1 MFKCVG
7 QIEICRM
14 DEASTSSVNQSS
26 QYEATSSSKFK
37 RVKRGDKYDDTSLSM
52 AVESIANA
60 IMQSTNAM
68 IQASNTMKEKFTN
81 ALNQCIANQDPTKDC
96 DVWGMLAD
104 IGITQP
110 LLIKAYVFLVKDP
123 KTLEGVIRCPHEHRK
138 SLLLDLMGYDHE
150 HHN

>member
-1 MFKCVG
+1 
-7 QIEICRM
+7 M

-26 QYEATSSSKFK
+26 QFEAPSSSKFK
-37 RVKRGDKYDDTSLSM
+37 KVKRCDKYDDTSLSM

-81 ALNQCIANQDPTKDC
+81 VLNQCIANRDPTKDC
-96 DVWGMLAD
+96 DVWGMLTD

-123 KTLEGVIRCPHEHRK
+123 KILEGVIRCPREHRK

-150 HHN
+150 